1 MFCFLF
7 FIFLLK
13 ADAVLDLPLVCK
25 GGKKHKIVSEGWRQQ
40 VAEGGC
46 HEVGGMP
53 SVTSQR
59 ASVLHKDRRGSY
71 GQRQVLVHGLQSR
84 TTAAQVRHTILDHL
98 TSQNTFFLQRSTV
111 GEEKCGRHN
120 SENHFQPWRGAKNR
134 KSPFLKKN

>member
-1 MFCFLF
+1 M
-7 FIFLLK
+7 
-13 ADAVLDLPLVCK
+13 
-25 GGKKHKIVSEGWRQQ
+25 
-40 VAEGGC
+40 AEGGC

-59 ASVLHKDRRGSY
+59 ASVLHKDRRESY
-71 GQRQVLVHGLQSR
+71 RQRQVLVHGLQSR

-120 SENHFQPWRGAKNR
+120 SENHFQPLAWR
-134 KSPFLKKN
+134 KKQKITISKEKLQSKLCMQLPIHN